1 MSFDL
6 AERLTRHHL
15 IVQPA
20 DLALNPPQSYLFV
33 QDFLIISCGVIYALC
48 YVFYI
53 ARTYKDRTM
62 SGPVEY
68 LCGTISYEV
77 YYALVVT
84 STRFEKLAFLVWFML
99 DVGFA
104 TVAIKSA
111 YPAKERAA
119 KVARMVVGSTIG
131 VAFYYVLGLYFP
143 DERQQMTA
151 YWTGLALQ
159 FPIGW
164 GAVLRLLDGDSR
176 GQSVEIWYVEY
187 LSVLQRID
195 QADTMGRLTRYLGC
209 VTAYSVFFWR
219 YLNAP
224 QNWSY
229 VGTPFSI
236 GVIALTMLPETLWP
250 FFYIPLQ
257 KKQQKSKSA

>member
-15 IVQPA
+15 IVQPS

-119 KVARMVVGSTIG
+119 KVTRMVVGSAIG

-176 GQSVEIWYVEY
+176 GQSVEIW
-187 LSVLQRID
+187 
-195 QADTMGRLTRYLGC
+195 LTRYLGC

-257 KKQQKSKSA
+257 KKQQKGKSA

>member
-1 MSFDL
+1 
-6 AERLTRHHL
+6 
-15 IVQPA
+15 
-20 DLALNPPQSYLFV
+20 
-33 QDFLIISCGVIYALC
+33 
-48 YVFYI
+48 
-53 ARTYKDRTM
+53 
-62 SGPVEY
+62 
-68 LCGTISYEV
+68 
-77 YYALVVT
+77 
-84 STRFEKLAFLVWFML
+84 ML

-119 KVARMVVGSTIG
+119 KVTRMVVGSAIG

-187 LSVLQRID
+187 LSSFNESIK
-195 QADTMGRLTRYLGC
+195 LTPWEG
-209 VTAYSVFFWR
+209 
-219 YLNAP
+219 
-224 QNWSY
+224 
-229 VGTPFSI
+229 
-236 GVIALTMLPETLWP
+236 
-250 FFYIPLQ
+250 
-257 KKQQKSKSA
+257 